1 MRLEAF
7 GETKASKTDVRVLLN
22 VLFLFPHIDHV
33 NVNLTKAPVYSLYSV
48 SAKVRLLALCLV
60 AGVTAH
66 SQTRDTVNY
75 HSTLTVDVI
84 ASPQIYQTT
93 LQPSKKTQVFDSLS
107 LARSSSR
114 SLSEFLSEQSTVY
127 IKSYGG
133 GNIATTS
140 FRGGNANHTA
150 LLWNGL
156 NIQNAMLGQTD
167 LSIIPVLF
175 FDNLSLEYGGGSA
188 LWGSGAIGGSIRLDN
203 NLPFD
208 GGTRTKL
215 RMSLGSFDTRRIAS
229 SVVLSYRRIASS
241 TRLYYTSSKNDYSYR
256 DTTDKEQPDK
266 RMPHADYKSSGLMQ
280 ELSFRLNR
288 KQTLNVRAWYN
299 KTERNVP
306 SYTSLISKRSQYDEN
321 LKLNADWNLW
331 HRGLTSTVRLAGFQ
345 DKLNYTDSL
354 SSIYSKSAIHTFI
367 AESDNVYGFRRH
379 SFGLGANFTRYQSS
393 MPVEVVRDGRSMDS
407 VIRHEQL
414 KFALFALYKVRL
426 FHDRLSYDMAVRKE
440 FTNQTVI
447 PFTGNTGIY
456 YQALSWLGLKLSAN
470 KAYRQ
475 PTLNDLYWP
484 QGGNPD
490 LKPEDSYEVDGGLSL
505 RKSKNRFSFFFEGTY
520 FNRHTSNWI
529 IWLPTASPYFSPRNI
544 AKVYSRGTESRTE
557 ISYRQK
563 DLFLK
568 LGVTTAYV
576 LSTNTESTNENDNAV
591 GRQLIYTPRYTGQS
605 SLTCTYRSLSVLL
618 TQSYTGYRFT
628 STDNTSWLHP
638 YYLANARLA
647 YTHAFENVMV
657 EFFAGINNIF
667 NKDYMAVANRPM
679 PLRNYE
685 AGLALHYHKATKS
698 NIHNP

>member
-1 MRLEAF
+1 M
-7 GETKASKTDVRVLLN
+7 
-22 VLFLFPHIDHV
+22 
-33 NVNLTKAPVYSLYSV
+33 NLIKAPAYWLCSGSV
-48 SAKVRLLALCLV
+48 K
-60 AGVTAH
+60 VTALVVCLATAYVAH
-66 SQTRDTVNY
+66 AQTKDTMAY
-75 HSTLTVDVI
+75 TSTMIDVV
-84 ASPQIYQTT
+84 ATPQIYQTT
-93 LQPSKKTQVFDSLS
+93 LQPSKKTQSFDSLS

-114 SLSEFLSEQSTVY
+114 SLSEFLAEQSTIY

-188 LWGSGAIGGSIRLDN
+188 LWGSGAIGGSICLDN
-203 NLPFD
+203 KLPFD
-208 GGTRTKL
+208 DGVRTRL
-215 RMSLGSFDTRRIAS
+215 QLGLGSFDTRKAAAS
-229 SVVLSYRRIASS
+229 VLLSYKRIASS
-241 TRLYYTSSKNDYSYR
+241 TRLYYTNSKNDYSYR

-266 RMPHADYKSSGLMQ
+266 RMPHANYSSAGLMQ
-280 ELSFRLNR
+280 EVSFRLTQR
-288 KQTLNVRAWYN
+288 QTLNVRAWYT
-299 KTERNVP
+299 KTDRNLP
-306 SYTSLISKRSQYDEN
+306 SYTSLISKRSQYDET
-321 LKLNADWNLW
+321 LKLNADWNVW
-331 HRGLTSTVRLAGFQ
+331 YRGIISTVRLAGFQ

-354 SSIYSKSAIHTFI
+354 SNIFSKSRINTFI
-367 AESDNVYGFRRH
+367 AESDNVYAYRRH
-379 SFGLGANFTRYQSS
+379 SFGLGANYTRYQSA
-393 MPVEVVRDGRSMDS
+393 MPVEVIRNGTAMDS
-407 VIRHEQL
+407 TIRHEQV
-414 KFALFALYKVRL
+414 KFAFFALYKVS
-426 FHDRLSYDMAVRKE
+426 FFKARLSYDIAVRKE
-440 FTNQTVI
+440 FTNQTEI
-447 PFTGNTGIY
+447 PFTGNTGIH

-490 LKPEDSYEVDGGLSL
+490 LKPEESYELDGGLVL
-505 RKSKNRFSFFFEGTY
+505 RKAKNRFSFFFEGTY
-520 FNRHTSNWI
+520 FNRHTTNWI
-529 IWLPTASPYFSPRNI
+529 IWLPTASAYFSPRNV
-544 AKVYSRGTESRTE
+544 ARVYSRGTESRTE
-557 ISYRQK
+557 ITYKQK
-563 DLFLK
+563 DLYLK

-576 LSTNTESTNENDNAV
+576 LSTNEEGTTENDNAI

-605 SLTCTYRSLSVLL
+605 AFTCTYQSFSILF

-647 YTHAFENVMV
+647 YTYAFNNVAV
-657 EFFAGINNIF
+657 DFFAGINNIF

-685 AGLALHYHKATKS
+685 AGLALHYHKPHKS
-698 NIHNP
+698 SISNP

>member
-1 MRLEAF
+1 MNLI
-7 GETKASKTDVRVLLN
+7 KAPAYSLCSVSARVRVL
-22 VLFLFPHIDHV
+22 VV
-33 NVNLTKAPVYSLYSV
+33 C
-48 SAKVRLLALCLV
+48 LAAAC
-60 AGVTAH
+60 TAH
-66 SQTRDTVNY
+66 SQTKDTATY
-75 HSTLTVDVI
+75 HSTLMVDVI

-114 SLSEFLSEQSTVY
+114 SLSEFLAEQSTVY

-188 LWGSGAIGGSIRLDN
+188 LWGSGAIGGRIRLDN
-203 NLPFD
+203 KLAFD

-215 RMSLGSFDTRRIAS
+215 QMSLGSFGTRKIAA
-229 SVVLSYRRIASS
+229 SVLLSHKRMASS
-241 TRLYYTSSKNDYSYR
+241 TRLYYTGSKNDYAYR

-266 RMPHADYKSSGLMQ
+266 RMPHADYTSAGLMQ
-280 ELSFRLNR
+280 ELSFRLNNR
-288 KQTLNVRAWYN
+288 QTLNVRAWYN
-299 KTERNVP
+299 KTDRNLP
-306 SYTSLISKRSQYDEN
+306 SYTSLISKRSQYDET

-331 HRGLTSTVRLAGFQ
+331 YRRLTSTVRLAGFH

-354 SSIYSKSAIHTFI
+354 SNIFSKSRINTLI
-367 AESDNVYGFRRH
+367 AESDNVYSIRRH
-379 SFGLGANFTRYQSS
+379 SFGFGANYTRYQSAL
-393 MPVEVVRDGRSMDS
+393 PVEVIRNGAAMDS
-407 VIRHEQL
+407 TIRHEQV
-414 KFALFALYKVRL
+414 KFALFGIYKISL
-426 FHDRLSYDMAVRKE
+426 FKARFNYDIAVRKE
-440 FTNQTVI
+440 FTNQTEI
-447 PFTGNTGIY
+447 PFTGNTGIH
-456 YQALSWLGLKLSAN
+456 YQVLPWLGLKLSAN

-490 LKPEDSYEVDGGLSL
+490 LKPEESYEVDGGLSL
-505 RKSKNRFSFFFEGTY
+505 RKTKHRFSFFFEGTY
-520 FNRHTSNWI
+520 FNRHTTNWI
-529 IWLPTASPYFSPRNI
+529 IWLPTASAYFSPRNV

-557 ISYRQK
+557 IVYRQK
-563 DLFLK
+563 DLYLK

-576 LSTNTESTNENDNAV
+576 LSTNEEGSNENDNAI

-605 SLTCTYRSLSVLL
+605 ALTCTYQGITFLF

-638 YYLANARLA
+638 YYLANAKLA
-647 YTHAFENVMV
+647 YNYAFDKVMV
-657 EFFAGINNIF
+657 EFFAGVNNIF

-685 AGLALHYHKATKS
+685 AGLALHYHKNNKS

>member
-1 MRLEAF
+1 M
-7 GETKASKTDVRVLLN
+7 
-22 VLFLFPHIDHV
+22 
-33 NVNLTKAPVYSLYSV
+33 NLIKAPAYSLCSV
-48 SAKVRLLALCLV
+48 AARAKALAVCL
-60 AGVTAH
+60 AAAFTGY
-66 SQTRDTVNY
+66 SQTKDTVTY
-75 HSTLTVDVI
+75 HSTLMVEVI
-84 ASPQIYQTT
+84 ATPEIYQTT
-93 LQPSKKTQVFDSLS
+93 LQPSKKTQLFDSLA

-114 SLSEFLSEQSTVY
+114 SLSEFLAEQSTVY

-203 NLPFD
+203 KLAFD
-208 GGTRTKL
+208 AGTRTRL
-215 RMSLGSFDTRRIAS
+215 QMSLGSFDTRKIAA
-229 SVVLSYRRIASS
+229 SVLLSHKRIASS
-241 TRLYYTSSKNDYSYR
+241 TRLYHTSSKNDYAYR

-266 RMPHADYKSSGLMQ
+266 RMPHADYTSAGLMQ
-280 ELSFRLNR
+280 ELSFRLSER
-288 KQTLNVRAWYN
+288 QTLNVRAWYN
-299 KTERNVP
+299 KTDRNLP

-331 HRGLTSTVRLAGFQ
+331 YRRLTSTLRLAGFR

-354 SSIYSKSAIHTFI
+354 SNIFSKSQVNTFI
-367 AESDNVYGFRRH
+367 AESDNVYSYRRH
-379 SFGLGANFTRYQSS
+379 SFGFGANYTHYQSAL
-393 MPVEVVRDGRSMDS
+393 PVEVIRNGAAMDS
-407 VIRHEQL
+407 TIRHEQV
-414 KFALFALYKVRL
+414 KFALFAIYKISL
-426 FHDRLSYDMAVRKE
+426 FKTRFTYDIAVRKE
-440 FTNQTVI
+440 FTNQTEI
-447 PFTGNTGIY
+447 PFTGNTGIH
-456 YQALSWLGLKLSAN
+456 YQALSWLSLKLSAN

-490 LKPEDSYEVDGGLSL
+490 LKPEESYEVDGGLSL
-505 RKSKNRFSFFFEGTY
+505 RKTKNRFSFFFEGTY
-520 FNRHTSNWI
+520 FNRHTTNWI
-529 IWLPTASPYFSPRNI
+529 IWLPTASAYFSPRNV

-557 ISYRQK
+557 LSYRQK
-563 DLFLK
+563 DLYLK

-576 LSTNTESTNENDNAV
+576 LSTNEEGTNENDNAI

-605 SLTCTYRSLSVLL
+605 ALTCTYQSVTLLL

-638 YYLANARLA
+638 YYLANAKLA
-647 YTHAFENVMV
+647 YKYAFNKVLV
-657 EFFAGINNIF
+657 EFFAGVNNIF

-685 AGLALHYHKATKS
+685 AGLALHYHKNNKS
-698 NIHNP
+698 NIPNP